1 MKNQTIQKY
10 VFLSKYSHTFLK
22 FPKIIMTKDAYYFSY
37 DANARHDEKIL
48 KLRAEL
54 RELKVENGELYLE
67 DCVQLGFVKLEK
79 LDSSLRSE

>member
-1 MKNQTIQKY
+1 
-10 VFLSKYSHTFLK
+10 
-22 FPKIIMTKDAYYFSY
+22 MTKDAYYFSY